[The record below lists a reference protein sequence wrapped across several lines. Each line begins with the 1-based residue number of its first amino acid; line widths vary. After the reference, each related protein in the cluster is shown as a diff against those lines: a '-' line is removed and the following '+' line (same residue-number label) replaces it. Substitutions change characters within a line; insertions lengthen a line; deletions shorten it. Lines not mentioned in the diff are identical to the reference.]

1 MAIAAYVGLPGHG
14 KSYSVVEHVILPAL
28 KAGRVVVTN
37 LPVRLDKVR
46 EVYPSADVRFFTI
59 DELAAEPDRLLEVA
73 VPGCVFVLDEAQKLW
88 PSGLLPNKTPKSWLS
103 FVTEHRHRVDD
114 LDRSTE
120 VVIVSQDLGNV
131 ASFVRKLTEQTYRTV
146 KLVSLGASKRFRVDV
161 YTGPITGPNP
171 PSKNRVRQMMGTYSP
186 KVYGLYKSHTQS
198 EGSGSGAVEGSVDK
212 RLVIWRSPM
221 LWFGAAVAVV
231 MGVGGVW
238 AVVDYFRG
246 GNSAAGDAPPP
257 KVAVA
262 PVGGGARLESRPRA
276 VVSPWR
282 ISGEVRINGRAQV
295 WLTNGS
301 QYVVLDEAG
310 YCDRDVGGF
319 LICQWD
325 GAEVTNQARLLPVVR
340 AVREGE
346 GRGDE

>member
-37 LPVRLDKVR
+37 LPVRLEKVR
-46 EVYPSADVRFFTI
+46 EIYPSADVRFFTI

-88 PSGLLPNKTPKSWLS
+88 PSGMLPNKTPKAWLS

-231 MGVGGVW
+231 LGVGGVV
-238 AVVDYFRG
+238 AVVRYFG
-246 GNSAAGDAPPP
+246 GSAEPASSSSKAPAAPGATGRAPIDRVEAPSASAWSIVGHVLGSAGD
-257 KVAVA
+257 
-262 PVGGGARLESRPRA
+262 
-276 VVSPWR
+276 VVYLSD
-282 ISGEVRINGRAQV
+282 GAQV
-295 WLTNGS
+295 
-301 QYVVLDEAG
+301 VALDAAAW
-310 YCDRDVGGF
+310 CDRDVAGF
-319 LICQWD
+319 WVCQWQ
-325 GAEVTNQARLLPVVR
+325 GGEVSDHVRRLRRAVPAGDLLPVF
-340 AVREGE
+340 
-346 GRGDE
+346 